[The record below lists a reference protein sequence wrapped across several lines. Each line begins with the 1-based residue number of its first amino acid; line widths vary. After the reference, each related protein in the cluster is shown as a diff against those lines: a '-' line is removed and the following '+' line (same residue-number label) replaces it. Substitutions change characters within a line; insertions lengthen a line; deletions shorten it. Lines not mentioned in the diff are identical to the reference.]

1 MVSPAA
7 MIVSRISRAGR
18 SVCVG
23 ARRDCLPTRSVRI
36 HACRRVSGFG
46 KPSGDKSS
54 RPISARTALRGT
66 RLEAQGAARDVEVAA
81 ETSRLRNAG
90 IDSRPATHK
99 TRTPIQKLVW
109 ESLYSVTASDTADDS
124 NPDGANP
131 ARAVGNATTAFDP
144 DEFIRKL
151 DKEFNVGGA
160 DDGARV
166 GLGTQGDAVAKGNS
180 AAVLERAL
188 DPDGGTGDLDYLQE
202 LIAIQAGGPKNV
214 GFFGT
219 RNMGFLHQQL
229 VEILSYALVLTENH
243 IFTSGATG
251 TNAAVIRGALRAE
264 RPDLLTVILPQSVSK
279 QPEES
284 RELLKK
290 VENVVEL
297 KFDALPLGEASRKC
311 NDDILTKVQQVICF
325 AFHDS
330 NLLLDTCHEAKM
342 QRKLVALFYLD

>member
-1 MVSPAA
+1 MMTAPCAIVTGMASPGTAPVA
-7 MIVSRISRAGR
+7 SGARHSARRAEPVRASRATVLGR
-18 SVCVG
+18 STG
-23 ARRDCLPTRSVRI
+23 SASHD
-36 HACRRVSGFG
+36 
-46 KPSGDKSS
+46 
-54 RPISARTALRGT
+54 PISTIGRGT
-66 RLEAQGAARDVEVAA
+66 RLTTRAARDVDVDAA
-81 ETSRLRNAG
+81 RLP
-90 IDSRPATHK
+90 IPEDFTEKDDCQTQSQSSQ
-99 TRTPIQKLVW
+99 PIQKQVW
-109 ESLYSVTASDTADDS
+109 EGLYGKPSSIIASTDDFTS
-124 NPDGANP
+124 AN
-131 ARAVGNATTAFDP
+131 AFDP

-151 DKEFNVGGA
+151 DKEFLTGTS
-160 DDGARV
+160 DDGSN
-166 GLGTQGDAVAKGNS
+166 LGTQGDAVAKGNA

-188 DPDGGTGDLDYLQE
+188 DPDGGIGDLDYLQE

-264 RPDLLTVILPQSVSK
+264 RPDLLTVILPQSVLK

-290 VENVVEL
+290 VENVLEL
-297 KFDALPLGEASRKC
+297 KYDALPLSEASRKC
-311 NDDILTKVQQVICF
+311 NDDILAKVQQVICF